1 MNFRFV
7 VPAAVLTAVA
17 APLFGQS
24 TQPPEP
30 SASAPTTPEE
40 LALTLPTDEWYIP
53 KSNIQFGVRVLSSGA
68 TVRFGKLG
76 NVAVGRTVPG
86 TAAGDVTREYDNGY
100 VQKDGIRSDEA
111 NADGTQSST
120 PGGRYTT
127 YRTETDGTKTPLNT
141 DYLAYTPGKS
151 RYWQYAN
158 DTQLSSNGLVALST
172 YRAVSEGATAQEEEG
187 MNSGLELTFSRVL
200 GQRSGG
206 RFEWGLTAGVT
217 LNSLNAKTGGTV
229 TSTLHT
235 YTDYFKLN
243 GFLVTGAKGGPTFED
258 ILNADGSAVAVSQ
271 GRETTVTLDNVP
283 VAGLSTDVS
292 TPGGATVKGNWQVK
306 GGYFLM
312 RFGPSIRARL
322 SDRWS
327 LSASVGVAGA
337 FVGTRYAV
345 TEQLEIPGIIT
356 ITDETSETVSKV
368 VSGYYADFNVD
379 WWATDRSGLFAGV
392 NAQYLDGYDQ
402 TMAGRTA
409 KIELGSAVG
418 LRGGFNV
425 KF

>member
-30 SASAPTTPEE
+30 TASVPSKEEE

-53 KSNIQFGVRVLSSGA
+53 KSNIQFGIRVLSSGA
-68 TVRFGKLG
+68 TVKFGQLG

-86 TAAGDVTREYDNGY
+86 AAAGDVTREYDNGY
-100 VQKDGIRSDEA
+100 VQKDGLRSDEK
-111 NADGTQSST
+111 NTDGSQSST
-120 PGGRYTT
+120 PGGRYQT
-127 YRTETDGTKTPLNT
+127 YRTETDGTKTLLT
-141 DYLAYTPGKS
+141 DYLSYTSGKS
-151 RYWQYAN
+151 RYWQYAR
-158 DTQLSSNGLVALST
+158 DSQLSSNGLVALST
-172 YRAVSEGATAQEEEG
+172 YRATSEGASAQEEEG

-200 GQRSGG
+200 GRRADG
-206 RFEWGLTAGVT
+206 RFEWGVTAGVT
-217 LNSLNAKTGGTV
+217 LNSLNAKTSGTV

-235 YTDYFKLN
+235 YTDYYKLN
-243 GFLVTGAKGGPTFED
+243 GFLVAGAKGGPTFED
-258 ILNADGSAVAVSQ
+258 ILAADGTTVSSLQ
-271 GRETTVTLDNVP
+271 GRETTVTVDNLP

-292 TPGGATVKGNWQVK
+292 QKGAATVKGNWQIK

-312 RFGPSIRARL
+312 RVGPSVRAKL
-322 SDRWS
+322 NDRWS

-345 TEQLEIPGIIT
+345 TEQLEIPDIIT
-356 ITDETSETVSKV
+356 ITDETSESVSKV

-402 TMAGRTA
+402 TVSGRTA

-418 LRGGFNV
+418 IRGGFNV